1 MSIFSR
7 LSDVVRRFY
16 RRVFKRQEDSHLHA
30 IVETLLD
37 VPIFQYCS
45 HNMLLDLAQVMHRR
59 SYKRDAYIYHE
70 NDPGL
75 GLYIVQRGRVR
86 LLTEDENGNMQELRQ
101 VGEHELLS
109 EISILGEF
117 RRMETVQAVTDTQV
131 LGFFSPDMNVMAK
144 RNPKVYA
151 AVMAALA
158 RYLAGRQA
166 SIIQQLT
173 ETEGKVD
180 ALRLR
185 EGMPPTSIGA
195 PAESDQLPPPTP
207 GVH

>member
-1 MSIFSR
+1 MSLFRRI
-7 LSDVVRRFY
+7 SDVVRRFY
-16 RRVFKRQEDSHLHA
+16 RRVFKRQEDAHLHA

-59 SYKRDAYIYHE
+59 SYRRDAFIYHE
-70 NDPGL
+70 DDPGL

-86 LLTEDENGNMQELRQ
+86 LLTEDENGTMQELRQ
-101 VGEHELLS
+101 AGENELLS
-109 EISILGEF
+109 EISILGDY

-158 RYLAGRQA
+158 RYLAGRQVEMVRLLA
-166 SIIQQLT
+166 
-173 ETEGKVD
+173 ERNGKVD

-185 EGMPPTSIGA
+185 EGMPPPDVG
-195 PAESDQLPPPTP
+195 AESDQLPPSGP
-207 GVH
+207 GAN

>member
-1 MSIFSR
+1 MSIFNR
-7 LSDVVRRFY
+7 LSDLVRRFY
-16 RRVFKRQEDSHLHA
+16 RRVFKRQEDAHLHA

-86 LLTEDENGNMQELRQ
+86 LLTEDENGKVQELRQ
-101 VGEHELLS
+101 VGENELLS

-158 RYLAGRQA
+158 RYLAGREV
-166 SIIQQLT
+166 SMVKRLT
-173 ETEGKVD
+173 EKTGKAD

-185 EGMPPTSIGA
+185 EGMPSTSTLV
-195 PAESDQLPPPTP
+195 ESDPLPPPPP
-207 GVH
+207 GVI